1 MSPFAEY
8 FHQLRINH
16 GFKQVELANLMGY
29 EQTYISAVELDKK
42 GPPNEEFIQ
51 RLVDVFSLSDE
62 ESKELFRRAKASN
75 RKLLLV
81 GSDLKTDAYWLV
93 DDLRDRLSS
102 LSNSQIASI
111 RSIISIQ
118 DAKYEQTRTSLQ
130 DIRKRTNQGVTM

>member
-8 FHQLRINH
+8 FHHLRINH

-102 LSNSQIASI
+102 LSNLQIAAI

-130 DIRKRTNQGVTM
+130 DIRKRTNQEVTM